1 MKNAKFLQRAGAF
14 ALALTMALSLAGC
27 GQAASGSSQAA
38 SSAPVSSAA
47 ASSEA
52 ASSQAQGP
60 IQLTDQAGRQVEL
73 EEPAQSLVSC
83 YYIPTDATL
92 ALGVSDRVVGLE
104 KKAETRPVYQ
114 MADPA
119 LLEKPQLGT
128 LKEFDVEAAAALEPD
143 LVLMPVKLMDYVDAL
158 TELGIPV
165 LVVDPENQDR
175 LEEML
180 TLIGQACGVE
190 DRAQSLI
197 DYYHEQ
203 ENRMAQLTEG
213 QERPLVYM
221 GGNSS
226 YLETATNAMYQG
238 SLIQLAGGQNAAG
251 ELEGDYWTEISYE
264 SLHGPRS
271 DHSALCCL
279 LYGGGYSERRPAGRG
294 ARCGRGPGL
303 PDARPGRGVGF
314 PGAFRHPGGALA
326 HQHPASRELQP
337 GGIRG
342 GCPGFLSGVL
352 WF

>member
-83 YYIPTDATL
+83 YYITTYATL

-119 LLEKPQLGT
+119 LLKKPQLGT

-165 LVVDPENQDR
+165 LVVDPEDQDR

-190 DRAQSLI
+190 
-197 DYYHEQ
+197 
-203 ENRMAQLTEG
+203 
-213 QERPLVYM
+213 VK
-221 GGNSS
+221 
-226 YLETATNAMYQG
+226 TA
-238 SLIQLAGGQNAAG
+238 SAGLKKA
-251 ELEGDYWTEISYE
+251 
-264 SLHGPRS
+264 
-271 DHSALCCL
+271 
-279 LYGGGYSERRPAGRG
+279 
-294 ARCGRGPGL
+294 
-303 PDARPGRGVGF
+303 
-314 PGAFRHPGGALA
+314 
-326 HQHPASRELQP
+326 
-337 GGIRG
+337 
-342 GCPGFLSGVL
+342 
-352 WF
+352 